1 MNDQDSN
8 MVANAICHAASMV
21 QASLQ
26 EAAAMQT
33 CPHILYKPKLFPD
46 GNQWCALLGDN
57 IQVGVCGFGYSPAD
71 AMNAFDAEWYKPIAA
86 HGIKE
91 ST

>member
-26 EAAAMQT
+26 EVAAMQT
-33 CPHILYKPKLFPD
+33 YPHILYKPKLFLD

-71 AMNAFDAEWYKPIAA
+71 AMNAFDAEWYRPIAA
-86 HGIKE
+86 HRIKE
-91 ST
+91 